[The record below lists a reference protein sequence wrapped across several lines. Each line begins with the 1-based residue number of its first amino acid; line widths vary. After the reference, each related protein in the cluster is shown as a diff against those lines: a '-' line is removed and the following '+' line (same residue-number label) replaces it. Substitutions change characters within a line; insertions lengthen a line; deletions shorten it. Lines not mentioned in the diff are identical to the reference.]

1 MSCVSYYHTH
11 MYVFIFI
18 MSILLQISWPT
29 DLSSS
34 ETVVHCFHT
43 LELKIAVRPVRSEL
57 FRDVISMGQSPEI
70 QPERGNV
77 PGLWLIFL
85 LYQKRIH
92 DLKSQ
97 YHISIILQHFRKI
110 LRRDDVKAGFG
121 KWLQFGR
128 NLYRN
133 DMWWWRPWMQ
143 MLACQKH
150 VESRSS
156 KELISIPSHFHS
168 GRPFHTLPSTN

>member
-1 MSCVSYYHTH
+1 
-11 MYVFIFI
+11 MYVFILI

-43 LELKIAVRPVRSEL
+43 LELKIAVRPVRSEP

-85 LYQKRIH
+85 LYQKRFMISN
-92 DLKSQ
+92 LKIRSVS
-97 YHISIILQHFRKI
+97 YCSILDFC
-110 LRRDDVKAGFG
+110 AE
-121 KWLQFGR
+121 
-128 NLYRN
+128 
-133 DMWWWRPWMQ
+133 MM
-143 MLACQKH
+143 
-150 VESRSS
+150 
-156 KELISIPSHFHS
+156 
-168 GRPFHTLPSTN
+168 